1 MSTSRKHGLLF
12 YGAIVS
18 AVHFA
23 VVLLLLNLPLLML
36 RPEAMVGSGDVKP
49 YWPPSRLRDTVEG
62 AGDILSF
69 PAHWVS
75 NSWAGMPDLIEAVL
89 FVANS
94 CLWGFA
100 LTVLLRLLLTHQ
112 HPNEPKLA

>member
-1 MSTSRKHGLLF
+1 MNTSHKHGLLF

-18 AVHFA
+18 AVHFTA
-23 VVLLLLNLPLLML
+23 TVLLLSLPMLML

-49 YWPPSRLRDTVEG
+49 YWPPSRLRDAVQGT
-62 AGDILSF
+62 GDILSL
-69 PAHWVS
+69 PARWVS
-75 NSWAGMPDLIEAVL
+75 DSWAGMPDLIEVVL

-100 LTVLLRLLLTHQ
+100 LSLLLRLVLTHQ